1 MTPLIKPT
9 FPEWI
14 SPYFDKLNDAVS
26 YLKNMWNNLT
36 PSTMIAMFVVL
47 TILIVTLLI
56 LTRVLRNAPSSG
68 AANTKTLIR
77 EARRNKRH
85 SMFKRAGELYEMA
98 GSYDDAAKMYH
109 RAEAYR
115 SLGHLYE
122 MSKDWVASA
131 GAYEAGQDLEKASLL
146 YQRAGQYN
154 KAGEVLLSARM
165 ESSAAGM
172 FERAGNYAKAA
183 ELYERSK
190 YLQKAA
196 ACYERTQNYHK
207 AAGLYEQCYHEEK
220 VRSNQPSVMSDVS
233 QKSLATSYALQSG
246 KLYLKTGEPN
256 KAANI
261 YALGGYIQEAA
272 EVYTSINDLAKA
284 AELYYTSKNYLKAS
298 DLYHQQG
305 QSDKAFSVLA
315 EMHIDQHNYLEAARM
330 YEKAFDFIQAGDL
343 YEKADQIEKAAEMFH
358 AGGDLLRASEL
369 FQTIG
374 NYLKAANALEE
385 SKHYREAA
393 QLYIKSNDYEKSAV
407 MFEQAEDFYEAGMI
421 FYQLNRIEDTISF
434 LQKVDTQSEHYLEAS
449 LLLARIFMDRGMLD
463 TAKERYKKLVAKLE
477 INLKNLEPFYNLAV
491 IHEKNREFSSA
502 LLLYEK
508 IIAENYHYKDVQ
520 NRLSTVKTA
529 VHQDKSKTNKRKPG
543 IATQVKGRYHILKKI
558 GQGGMGVVFQANDT
572 LLNRIVAYKV
582 LPPSVRDNPDTLES
596 FLSEARVAAGINHN
610 NIVTVYDTGTEVA
623 EPYIIMEYVDGVSI
637 KQILERISKMPVKD
651 IIEVAKQVC
660 YGLEH
665 AHSKNVIH
673 RDIKPANIMISR
685 DNVIKIMDFGLA
697 RMLNATTQEGTSV
710 KGTPLYMSPE
720 QIRGERT
727 DHRTDIYSLGC
738 TLYRMAAGRPPF
750 LDGDVY
756 YHHLHTPPVPPRTY
770 NSQIPDALNEII
782 LKCIKKDPNQ
792 RFRTA
797 KEIRL
802 EIESKIIKAGKH

>member
-1 MTPLIKPT
+1 MAPLLEPS

-14 SPYFDKLNDAVS
+14 RPYFDKGKDAVS
-26 YLKNMWNNLT
+26 YVKDLWNNLT
-36 PSTMIAMFVVL
+36 PSTILAAVVVL

-56 LTRVLRNAPSSG
+56 LTRVLRNVPSSG

-77 EARRNKRH
+77 EARSSKRQG
-85 SMFKRAGELYEMA
+85 MFKRAGELYEMA

-122 MSKDWVASA
+122 MSKDWAASA

-154 KAGEVLLSARM
+154 KAGEVLLSARK
-165 ESSAAGM
+165 ESGAAGM
-172 FERAGNYAKAA
+172 FEKAGNYTLAA
-183 ELYERSK
+183 ELYERYK
-190 YLQKAA
+190 YMQKAA
-196 ACYERTQNYHK
+196 ACYERIQNYHK
-207 AAGLYEQCYHEEK
+207 AADLYERCYHEEK

-233 QKSLATSYALQSG
+233 QKTMATSYALQSG
-246 KLYLKTGEPN
+246 KLYLKAGEPN
-256 KAANI
+256 KAAKI

-272 EVYTSINDLAKA
+272 EVYTSIKDLAKA
-284 AELYYTSKNYLKAS
+284 AELYHASKQYLKAS
-298 DLYHQQG
+298 DLYHQQD

-315 EMHIDQHNYLEAARM
+315 EMYIDQHNFIEAARM
-330 YEKAFDFIQAGDL
+330 YEKACDFIQAGDL
-343 YEKADQIEKAAEMFH
+343 YEKTDQIEKAAEMFLT
-358 AGGDLLRASEL
+358 GGDLLRAGEL
-369 FQTIG
+369 FQTAG
-374 NYLKAANALEE
+374 NYLKAANALKEG
-385 SKHYREAA
+385 KHYREAA
-393 QLYIKSNDYEKSAV
+393 QLYIKANDYEKSAL

-434 LQKVDTQSEHYLEAS
+434 LQKVDAQSDHYLEAS

-463 TAKERYKKLVAKLE
+463 TAKERYKKLVVTTE
-477 INLKNLEPFYNLAV
+477 INVKNLEPFYNLAV

-508 IIAENYHYKDVQ
+508 IVAENYHYKDVQ
-520 NRLSTVKTA
+520 NRLNAVKAA
-529 VHQDKSKTNKRKPG
+529 VRQENAQTDKRRPG
-543 IATQVKGRYHILKKI
+543 IGAQVKGRYHILKKI

-572 LLNRIVAYKV
+572 LLNRIVAYKI
-582 LPPSVRDNPDTLES
+582 LPPSVRDNPETLES
-596 FLSEARVAAGINHN
+596 FLREARVAAGINHN

-637 KQILERISKMPVKD
+637 KQILERISKMPTKD

-673 RDIKPANIMISR
+673 RDIKPANIMIRR

-720 QIRGERT
+720 QIRGERA

-756 YHHLHTPPVPPRTY
+756 YHHLHTPPLPPRTH
-770 NSQIPDALNEII
+770 NSQIPDALNQII
-782 LKCIKKDPNQ
+782 LKCIEKDPNQ
-792 RFRTA
+792 RYRTA

-802 EIESKIIKAGKH
+802 DIEAKLLKAGS